1 MDPSAAWNSLLMAY
15 ATKQWA
21 DAIDPAEALRDWLK
35 AGGFPPQPTIG
46 STTGSLTCQLDNE
59 FSAGICL
66 AACEHVLSR
75 CRKEVDDA
83 AC

>member
-21 DAIDPAEALRDWLK
+21 DAIEPAEALLDWLNG
-35 AGGFPPQPTIG
+35 GGFAPQPTIG
-46 STTGSLTCQLDNE
+46 STTGNLTCQLDAD
-59 FSAGICL
+59 FSAAICR
-66 AACEHVLSR
+66 AACEHVLDR
-75 CRKEVDDA
+75 CRKEASDA